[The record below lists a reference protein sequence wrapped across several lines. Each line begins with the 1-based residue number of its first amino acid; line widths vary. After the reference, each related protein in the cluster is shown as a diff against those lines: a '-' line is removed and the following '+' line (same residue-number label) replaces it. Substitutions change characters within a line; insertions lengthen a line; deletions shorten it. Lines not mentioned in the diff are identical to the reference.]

1 MIPIRELLDRIRW
14 DPQFGAAR
22 FEVGYYDRLEGRIVR
37 VPFEN
42 LSFPEGQHF
51 MVDVVAPDGAVHS
64 VPLHRI
70 RVLWRDGQ
78 PIWKR

>member
-1 MIPIRELLDRIRW
+1 MIPIQELLDRIRW
-14 DPQFGAAR
+14 DPRFGAAR
-22 FEVGYYDRLEGRIVR
+22 FEVGYYDRLEGGIVR

-51 MVDVVAPDGAVHS
+51 MIDVVAPDGAVHS

-78 PIWKR
+78 PIWRR